1 MILTSYPRATS
12 SRRHQH
18 KQQTLI
24 LHNVVKMVMGSTP
37 LPRAPSPP
45 QSILQNK
52 RPIAKS
58 RALPEAPGSMV
69 QHPRSKTRQIHPLPP
84 LHNLLNLPTEPLR
97 PAWDDLISISCQGRK
112 FRLQIAALNTSLQAI
127 SRAAVDEQSGDV
139 GSGPVYISFPA
150 YEPLGLQSATG
161 EDGFDLR
168 SECLVHLAASD
179 ADTGGD
185 RRAATDSICLF
196 LYQVSCTLRKLIQPL
211 ADRF

>member
-1 MILTSYPRATS
+1 MKKPLRTKSWLTFHHFQCDNTRPFCRKCTDGGRECAGYERETVFIVGTIQDQGRCSSHPPR
-12 SRRHQH
+12 
-18 KQQTLI
+18 
-24 LHNVVKMVMGSTP
+24 VVKSKKSK
-37 LPRAPSPP
+37 SPP
-45 QSILQNK
+45 KDAGNGFGL
-52 RPIAKS
+52 
-58 RALPEAPGSMV
+58 V
-69 QHPRSKTRQIHPLPP
+69 
-84 LHNLLNLPTEPLR
+84 PTEPLR